1 MSRSTFSIHPGMP
14 GMKIACAN
22 MRFEPARRLILAR
35 ASFFISLVRNQSR
48 GSSEPEPEIS
58 ATFVSLSK

>member
-1 MSRSTFSIHPGMP
+1 MP

-22 MRFEPARRLILAR
+22 IRFEPVSRFTFAR
-35 ASFFISLVRNQSR
+35 ASAFISFVRNQSR

-58 ATFVSLSK
+58 ATLVSLSK